1 MMDIRI
7 FIGMP
12 LWYAKSVLEEK
23 GIPFTV
29 EETKSRSH
37 FFKCN
42 EQSVYVIR
50 TTYTNEQIQLLV
62 NYSLEASQDVCNILR
77 DRNGDYE
84 EPIF

>member
-1 MMDIRI
+1 MDIRI

-12 LWYAKSVLEEK
+12 LWYAKSVLEGK

-42 EQSVYVIR
+42 EQAIYVIR
-50 TTYTNEQIQLLV
+50 ATYANEQIHLLV
-62 NYSLEASQDVCNILR
+62 NYSLEASEDVRNILR

-84 EPIF
+84 ELIF

>member
-1 MMDIRI
+1 MDIRI

-12 LWYAKSVLEEK
+12 LRYAKSVLKEK
-23 GIPFTV
+23 DIPFTV

-42 EQSVYVIR
+42 EQSIYVIR
-50 TTYTNEQIQLLV
+50 ATYVNEQIHFLV
-62 NYSLEASQDVCNILR
+62 NYSLEVSNDVCNVLR

>member
-1 MMDIRI
+1 MDIRI

-12 LWYAKSVLEEK
+12 LRYAKSVLEEQA
-23 GIPFTV
+23 IPFTV

-42 EQSVYVIR
+42 EQAIYVIR
-50 TTYTNEQIQLLV
+50 ATYANEQIHLLV
-62 NYSLEASQDVCNILR
+62 NYSLEASEDVRNILR

-84 EPIF
+84 ELIF